1 MEKHTTEALN
11 FVDRLVYED
20 KVNKNIDTIV
30 TRFPPEPNGY
40 LHIGSAYAI
49 NISYGIS
56 KKYHGKFNLRFDDTN
71 PLKEDIEYVN
81 AIIDDLEWLGCDY
94 GEKAFY
100 GSDYSQQIYDY
111 ALYLIKKGKA
121 YICDLSFED
130 MRTYRGTLTEHG
142 KNSPYRER
150 TVEENLVLF
159 KAMKNNEV
167 PEGIRVLRAKM
178 NMADPNVLLRDPVI
192 YRVLKEYHYRT
203 GDDWVIYPMYDFA
216 HPIQD
221 YIEGVTHSLCS
232 NEFINHRPFY
242 NWVLEELDLE
252 RLLPRQIEFGRLNM
266 TGVVTSKR
274 YLRQLVFTG
283 TVSGWDD
290 PRLPTLHGLRR
301 RGVTKEAIFDFF
313 NEIGVPKDSSTVDY
327 KMLEHFVRQD
337 LKDKVKAVMAVK
349 DPLKVVITNYDDTE
363 FVEASNHAS
372 VDDFGTRQILFTK
385 EIYIEKE
392 DFMEVA
398 PNKKF
403 KRLSIGEEVRLRHAY
418 FIRCNEVI
426 KDDEDNII
434 ELRCTYDP
442 ATKSGSGFNERKP
455 KGTIHWVSAT
465 DSQKCTFRVY
475 EDLFLEYPDEDNLIA
490 SVNPDS
496 EKIYEDAY
504 IESAAYGFVQAGDER
519 FQFIRN
525 GYYVVDQILTEGERL
540 VFNQIVP
547 LKSNFK
553 KVVNN

>member
-525 GYYVVDQILTEGERL
+525 GYYVVDQILTEDERL